1 MERKHFLSAGLIGA
15 SAIVVA
21 AGAGMADTSG
31 QTGTNQ
37 PSPYNPCQPSG
48 GRPYGES
55 PHAQGSPNPAAVLEH
70 ADRNLGRLITMLQ
83 RDPNDY
89 AGHKAQAIGFLQ
101 QALSQVQAALQTSS
115 GNEQSLIQS
124 SL

>member
-1 MERKHFLSAGLIGA
+1 MERKHFLSAALMGA
-15 SAIVVA
+15 SALVVA
-21 AGAGMADTSG
+21 AGAGMADTSE

-48 GRPYGES
+48 GRPYGQGPRTS
-55 PHAQGSPNPAAVLEH
+55 GSPNPAAALEH
-70 ADRNLGRLITMLQ
+70 ADRNLGRLIAMLQ

-101 QALSQVQAALQTSS
+101 QALSQVQDALQTAGGSAQ
-115 GNEQSLIQS
+115 NPVQ
-124 SL
+124 